1 MNQRSPAEW
10 KGNGEKLLAHGNTLG
25 IMAIGKSPCK
35 GKSFILPFYLLKCLI
50 SELMSYQAFQKPL
63 NLTFNRESILKLA
76 KNILNFQINN
86 NNKDLWK
93 IYLYRK
99 SSAF

>member
-1 MNQRSPAEW
+1 MTEEASIAPIAL
-10 KGNGEKLLAHGNTLG
+10 KGQKLLAQGNTLG
-25 IMAIGKSPCK
+25 IMAISKSPCK
-35 GKSFILPFYLLKCLI
+35 GKSFILPFY
-50 SELMSYQAFQKPL
+50 SF
-63 NLTFNRESILKLA
+63 TFKKQA

-86 NNKDLWK
+86 KRKDLWK